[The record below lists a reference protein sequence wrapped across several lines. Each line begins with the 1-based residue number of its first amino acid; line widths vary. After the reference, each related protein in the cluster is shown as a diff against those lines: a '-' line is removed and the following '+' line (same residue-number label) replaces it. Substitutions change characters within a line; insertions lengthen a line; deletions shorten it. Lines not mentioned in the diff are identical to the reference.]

1 MEGMTALDYFL
12 AHISGKPKHE
22 RADLRYQFEE
32 RAGIAQDS
40 GSTREEAE
48 EIAWKEILAND

>member
-1 MEGMTALDYFL
+1 MTALDQFL

-32 RAGIAQDS
+32 RAGIAEDS

-48 EIAWKEILAND
+48 EIAWKEIEKL